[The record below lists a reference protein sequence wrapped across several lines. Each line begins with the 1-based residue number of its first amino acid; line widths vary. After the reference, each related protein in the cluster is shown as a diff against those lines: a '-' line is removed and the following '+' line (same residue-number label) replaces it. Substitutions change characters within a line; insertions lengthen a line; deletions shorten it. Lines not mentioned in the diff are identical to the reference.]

1 MSEVKVI
8 LSLETKQVAEQ
19 AAEAGKTMEKMAEES
34 AQAVQEASVSS
45 EKAVTE
51 AAEKSAES
59 VKDAAE
65 KSASSVETVKEAADD
80 AAESHRKAGEA
91 AKQAGEK
98 TGSGMKQAAGSI
110 KSAAGAASGVVS
122 ALGGVAP
129 QLGFI
134 GSALQMLLSG
144 PIAAITAAVTAL
156 ITAATMAWDA
166 CTVSA
171 EEYRQKLAAILD
183 LQGKVTER
191 IRDSMDTSTRY
202 LNRLEEIDRME
213 IKGNAAKAE
222 QARLL
227 EILTKRY
234 GDLGIVIDEETGK
247 MSGFDEARKRMRGED
262 ASTLADSLQT
272 ELGIKLQQLPQV
284 KVGISSGN
292 AEERKRLSTILA
304 GYDPDKVQRSYETVS
319 GTLGPSITRETMS
332 GPKINL
338 REERAFLDDYLHNSH
353 ITDEDTIATLKARI
367 DALDDIF
374 RTADEITR
382 LRVSGYSSEADE
394 MASMSAATSREQ
406 TRAGGQIPNPSP
418 EPNPEEMKL
427 SAIRDGVQGV
437 IDRYQMLKR
446 EQELI
451 AEGREREAVIEKE
464 TMALRRRAAQMGV
477 ELTQEQIDSMEE
489 AVGSWYDYVQSIK
502 PTETEKID
510 RSGELDDIAG
520 KIAALYRP
528 DAPGMVTNS
537 LVARGG
543 SAAGIRMP
551 DLERYQRATSE
562 STARLVELTEE
573 QKRLIAEGAL
583 I

>member
-19 AAEAGKTMEKMAEES
+19 AAEAGKTMEKMAEET
-34 AQAVQEASVSS
+34 AQVMRDEAENTS
-45 EKAVTE
+45 KA
-51 AAEKSAES
+51 
-59 VKDAAE
+59 
-65 KSASSVETVKEAADD
+65 VKEAADD
-80 AAESHRKAGEA
+80 ATESLR
-91 AKQAGEK
+91 K
-98 TGSGMKQAAGSI
+98 TGEQAKTASASAGNGMKQAAGSI

-134 GSALQMLLSG
+134 GQALQMLLSG
-144 PIAAITAAVTAL
+144 PVAAITAAVTAL

-191 IRDSMDTSTRY
+191 IRDDMDASMRY
-202 LNRLEEIDRME
+202 LTRLEEIDRME
-213 IKGNAAKAE
+213 NKGNAAKAE

-234 GDLGIVIDEETGK
+234 GELGLRV
-247 MSGFDEARKRMRGED
+247 DEATGMVEGLD
-262 ASTLADSLQT
+262 AAREKIRTADSSALADSLFE
-272 ELGIKLQQLPQV
+272 ELKLKLGQLPEIA
-284 KVGISSGN
+284 GGDN
-292 AEERKRLSTILA
+292 RLRTILA
-304 GYDPDKVQRSYETVS
+304 GYDPDTVNRSYETVS
-319 GTLGPSITRETMS
+319 GSMGPSVRREVLS
-332 GPKINL
+332 GRKISL
-338 REERAFLDDYLHNSH
+338 REQLPLLREYMKTAE
-353 ITDEDTIATLKARI
+353 ITDGDTVAALKARI
-367 DALDDIF
+367 GALSDIV
-374 RTADEITR
+374 RTADEIKS
-382 LRVSGYSSEADE
+382 LRASGYSSEADE

-406 TRAGGQIPNPSP
+406 TRAGGQPPNPSP

-451 AEGREREAVIEKE
+451 ADGREREAVIEKE

-477 ELTQEQIDSMEE
+477 ELTQEQLDSMEE
-489 AVGSWYDYVQSIK
+489 AVGSWYDYMQSVK
-502 PTETEKID
+502 PTEPEKID
-510 RSGELDDIAG
+510 RTEELDDIAG

-528 DAPGMVTNS
+528 DAPGMITNS

>member
-1 MSEVKVI
+1 
-8 LSLETKQVAEQ
+8 
-19 AAEAGKTMEKMAEES
+19 
-34 AQAVQEASVSS
+34 
-45 EKAVTE
+45 
-51 AAEKSAES
+51 
-59 VKDAAE
+59 
-65 KSASSVETVKEAADD
+65 
-80 AAESHRKAGEA
+80 
-91 AKQAGEK
+91 
-98 TGSGMKQAAGSI
+98 
-110 KSAAGAASGVVS
+110 
-122 ALGGVAP
+122 
-129 QLGFI
+129 
-134 GSALQMLLSG
+134 
-144 PIAAITAAVTAL
+144 
-156 ITAATMAWDA
+156 
-166 CTVSA
+166 
-171 EEYRQKLAAILD
+171 AAILD
-183 LQGKVTER
+183 MQSKVTDR

-247 MSGFDEARKRMRGED
+247 MSGFDEARKRMRGADSSE
-262 ASTLADSLQT
+262 LADSLQT
-272 ELGIKLQQLPQV
+272 ELGIKLQQLPQIA
-284 KVGISSGN
+284 VGYSSGS
-292 AEERKRLSTILA
+292 AEERARLSAILA
-304 GYDPDKVQRSYETVS
+304 GYDPDTVQRSYETVS
-319 GTLGPSITRETMS
+319 GTMGPSVRRETMS
-332 GPKINL
+332 GQKISL
-338 REERAFLDDYLHNSH
+338 REQLPLLEEYLRSAH
-353 ITDEDTIATLKARI
+353 ITDEDTTAALKSRI
-367 DALDDIF
+367 DALSDIV
-374 RTADEITR
+374 RTADEIKN
-382 LRVSGYSSEADE
+382 LRASGYSSEADE

-437 IDRYQMLKR
+437 IDRYQILKR

-464 TMALRRRAAQMGV
+464 TMAMRRRAAQMGV

-489 AVGSWYDYVQSIK
+489 AVGSWYDYMQSVK
-502 PTETEKID
+502 PTEPEKID
-510 RSGELDDIAG
+510 RTEELDDIAG